1 MTDTSY
7 IVCPRCNG
15 AMRVVDPYDDGT
27 RDDGMTPCPERE
39 GNGEIDT
46 EQYADYMAWNSALD
60 HGKR

>member
-1 MTDTSY
+1 
-7 IVCPRCNG
+7 
-15 AMRVVDPYDDGT
+15 MRVVDPYDDGT
-27 RDDGMTPCPERE
+27 RDDGMTPCPECE